1 MRVCSPP
8 PPGLPETPE
17 IYYSL
22 EILVSDVAELDE
34 VWPQA
39 VDPPVGLPVVFH
51 LRPQV
56 PLGAVLCGRPLGRRP
71 GHLSR
76 GKRPPSYDPLTGSP
90 AACLW
95 SSR

>member
-56 PLGAVLCGRPLGRRP
+56 VLQVHLAVVDLHQSVLELLVVDQEANRKG
-71 GHLSR
+71 
-76 GKRPPSYDPLTGSP
+76 
-90 AACLW
+90 
-95 SSR
+95 